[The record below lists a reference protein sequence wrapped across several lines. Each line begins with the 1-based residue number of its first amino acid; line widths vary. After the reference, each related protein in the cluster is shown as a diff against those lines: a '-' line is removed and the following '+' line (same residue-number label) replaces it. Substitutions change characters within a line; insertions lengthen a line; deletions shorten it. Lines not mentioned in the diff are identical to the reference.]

1 MLRTVRLGLAWWPSL
16 IILTLSCVP
25 PAAATT
31 YLTRKEALQLFFPG
45 ATRVEARTTLLSPEQ
60 RKAVQA
66 RLGKRVRKRV
76 ITFYR
81 GWQGDNLLGYA
92 TVLNE
97 IGKHL
102 PITFMVGIDP
112 GGRVTE
118 VVILAYRESQGGEVR
133 QRRFLRQY
141 RGKALQDHIRRGKDI
156 VNITGATLS
165 VQSVSYGVRKALV
178 FWEVLYGTKAP
189 LRR

>member
-1 MLRTVRLGLAWWPSL
+1 MRLGLAWWPSL

>member
-141 RGKALQDHIRRGKDI
+141 RGKALRDHIRRGKDI

>member
-1 MLRTVRLGLAWWPSL
+1 MLRAVRLGLAWWPSL

-133 QRRFLRQY
+133 QGRFLRQY